1 MSAGETTD
9 LMSSLLLGAVLAA
22 STVKAV
28 GVVIAVITGIGFVTY
43 AIVNVRAG
51 RAEVASEIELAAN
64 RKPYYDDEGLEGPR
78 LTRSLSTGLLL
89 LAVSAIGLP
98 LYWLAEPGRMSGA
111 IDNFDTTFV
120 NRGARLF
127 APTGDG
133 GFNCAGC
140 HGAEGV
146 GGQAPPFTLTDDEG
160 EFVATVTWRAP
171 AINTVLLRFSE
182 EEVRQILVYGRPGT
196 PMPAWGAEGGGPLT
210 TQQIDELIDYLG
222 SIQLTS
228 EEAKVQAESALRAD
242 LGIEAGTPI
251 DYTDS
256 EVGEALFNLGM
267 ESGEAGG
274 GFSCARCHTKG
285 ASYRYG
291 AYEPADADL
300 SEYTGF
306 PDGSG
311 ALGPALTGGVVPRQF
326 LTIDELIEF
335 LHEGSEFAMLY
346 GQRGQ
351 GSGRMPGYGDN
362 PNTEAVDDGMF
373 TDGMLRAVAL
383 YEASLGESTG
393 TGAEP
398 TGDENTGSGQE
409 GSGNAEGGSEA
420 PGDADQVDPTSNTTE
435 GP

>member
-1 MSAGETTD
+1 MSFLFT
-9 LMSSLLLGAVLAA
+9 AVLAA

-64 RKPYYDDEGLEGPR
+64 RKPYFDDEGLEGPR
-78 LTRSLSTGLLL
+78 LTRSLSTGLVL
-89 LAVSAIGLP
+89 LAISAVGLP
-98 LYWLAEPGRMSGA
+98 LYWLNEPGRMSGA
-111 IDNFDTTFV
+111 EEMFDQTFV
-120 NRGARLF
+120 NRGSDLF
-127 APTGDG
+127 ATTADDG
-133 GFNCAGC
+133 YNCAGC

-146 GGQAPPFTLTDDEG
+146 GGQAPPFTLTDERG

-210 TQQIDELIDYLG
+210 TQQIDELIAYLD
-222 SIQLTS
+222 SIQIS
-228 EEAKVQAESALRAD
+228 SDEAKAQAEETLRAD
-242 LGIEAGTPI
+242 LDLPEGAI
-251 DYTDS
+251 DYTNP

-285 ASYRYG
+285 ESYQYG
-291 AYEPADADL
+291 AFEPVDADL
-300 SEYTGF
+300 SKYTGF

-326 LTIDELIEF
+326 LTTEELIEF
-335 LHEGSEFAMLY
+335 LNEGSEFSLLY

-362 PNTEAVDDGMF
+362 PNTEEPGDGMF
-373 TDGMLRAVAL
+373 TKGMLRAVAR
-383 YEASLGESTG
+383 YEASLGGNSTG
-393 TGAEP
+393 TGAA
-398 TGDENTGSGQE
+398 GDAEEGSTGSGSG

-420 PGDADQVDPTSNTTE
+420 GGDADAVDPTANTTE
-435 GP
+435 EP